1 MELARILAT
10 VVREKLLGKEP
21 TLLVCAYPEDEK
33 FKAVE
38 LEGAIPYSEFER
50 RLPSL
55 AIEHEIVFY

>member
-1 MELARILAT
+1 MEAVRLSVAEAR
-10 VVREKLLGKEP
+10 RKLQAGEP

-38 LEGAIPYSEFER
+38 LEGAIPFSEFEK

-55 AIEHEIVFY
+55 ALDHEIVFF